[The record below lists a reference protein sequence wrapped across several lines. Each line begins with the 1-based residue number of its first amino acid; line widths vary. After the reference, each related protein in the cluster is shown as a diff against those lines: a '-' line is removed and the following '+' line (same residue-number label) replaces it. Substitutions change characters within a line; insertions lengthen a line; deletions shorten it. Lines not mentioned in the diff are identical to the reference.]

1 MKIGYFSHVNHFYI
15 LTPYGHSIYIKTY
28 IPEFFVGFEFAYR
41 MWLNDPENMHTNFS
55 FSFI

>member
-1 MKIGYFSHVNHFYI
+1 MSIIFIYYRDTYKQI
-15 LTPYGHSIYIKTY
+15 YGHRIYIKTY

>member
-1 MKIGYFSHVNHFYI
+1 MKIGYFLMSIIFIY
-15 LTPYGHSIYIKTY
+15 YRYIYIKTY